1 MWNLVGVSNDGL
13 MMLNPSG
20 SNFYYN
26 GSFSSSG
33 RKFPF
38 FKIDVFFSFFTRLPG
53 SGRFIICNFTHISP
67 LNEMILDIRAL
78 NTATITY
85 LLSVRVLIGCRCY
98 PIKSFLT
105 VFTSFRHFSF
115 FEIEINMLCSVCR
128 DIDEFL
134 SVDSGE

>member
-1 MWNLVGVSNDGL
+1 
-13 MMLNPSG
+13 
-20 SNFYYN
+20 
-26 GSFSSSG
+26 
-33 RKFPF
+33 
-38 FKIDVFFSFFTRLPG
+38 
-53 SGRFIICNFTHISP
+53 
-67 LNEMILDIRAL
+67 MILDIRAL

>member
-1 MWNLVGVSNDGL
+1 MWNLVGMSNDGL

-26 GSFSSSG
+26 GSFSGSG
-33 RKFPF
+33 REFPF
-38 FKIDVFFSFFTRLPG
+38 LKLMFFFSFFMRLPG
-53 SGRFIICNFTHISP
+53 SGRFTVCNFPHISP

-85 LLSVRVLIGCRCY
+85 LLCVRVLTGCRCY
-98 PIKSFLT
+98 PNKGFLT

-128 DIDEFL
+128 DIEVPDFL
-134 SVDSGE
+134 